1 MDNGKARVDPDA
13 FLSRVEF
20 GAHQETID
28 HVNRKIFRAYRG
40 GHSGAIPGDIFR
52 LRHQVYCLE
61 CAFLQAEQ
69 YVDGMELD
77 DYDDVST
84 HFAAYTLDEKLVGAV
99 RLVQPDAPK
108 PYPFELHC
116 EVFSDFEMPDRE
128 QSAEIS
134 RLVVKKSHRRRRAD
148 SVLGIP
154 GFLPSHHH
162 DPADDF
168 DPAVDR
174 RDRTSPMLLLGMY
187 REMFRHSQDSGIRY
201 WYAAMERS
209 LAHALKKMG
218 FRFMAIGPEANYYGA
233 VTPYVLDLHDLGRK
247 LRQSNPTLAAWFNE
261 KPPVVKHSYPSRV
274 HVVRN
279 QELGNVPNDIN

>member
-1 MDNGKARVDPDA
+1 MDNGKLRVDPDA

-40 GHSGAIPGDIFR
+40 CHLNNIPNDIFK

-61 CAFLQAEQ
+61 CAFLHPDQ

-84 HFAAYTLDEKLVGAV
+84 HFAAYTMDEKLVGAV
-99 RLVQPDAPK
+99 RLVQPAAPK

-116 EVFSDFEMPDRE
+116 EVFSDFDMPDRE

-134 RLVVKKSHRRRRAD
+134 RLVVKKTHRRRRAD

-154 GFLPSHHH
+154 GFLP
-162 DPADDF
+162 PQEQPIEF

-187 REMFRHSQDSGIRY
+187 REMFRHSLQSGIRY

-218 FRFMAIGPEANYYGA
+218 FRFMAIGPEANYYGS
-233 VTPYVLDLHDLGRK
+233 VTPYILDLHDLRRK
-247 LRQSNPTLAAWFNE
+247 LATSNPTLAEWFNE
-261 KPPVVKHSYPSRV
+261 KPPVVEHAHPSRV
-274 HVVRN
+274 HVVRKPGK
-279 QELGNVPNDIN
+279 GNDH

>member
-1 MDNGKARVDPDA
+1 MDNGKQLVDPDA

-40 GHSGAIPGDIFR
+40 SHPNNIPGDIFK

-61 CAFLQAEQ
+61 CAFLQPDQ
-69 YVDGMELD
+69 YVDGMEHD
-77 DYDDVST
+77 DYDDAST
-84 HFAAYTLDEKLVGAV
+84 HFAAYTMDEKLVGAV
-99 RLVQPDAPK
+99 RLVQPAAPK

-116 EVFSDFEMPDRE
+116 EVFDDFQMPDRE
-128 QSAEIS
+128 QAAEIS
-134 RLVVKKSHRRRRAD
+134 RLVVKKTHRRRRAD

-154 GFLPSHHH
+154 GFLPANEQ
-162 DPADDF
+162 PIGF

-187 REMFRHSQDSGIRY
+187 REMFRHSLHSGVRY
-201 WYAAMERS
+201 WFAAMERS

-218 FRFMAIGPEANYYGA
+218 FRFMAIGPEANYYGS
-233 VTPYVLDLHDLGRK
+233 VTPYILDLHDLRRK
-247 LRQSNPTLAAWFNE
+247 LATSNPMLADWFNE
-261 KPPVVKHSYPSRV
+261 APPVVEHPSRV
-274 HVVRN
+274 HVVRKPG
-279 QELGNVPNDIN
+279 LGNDIN

>member
-1 MDNGKARVDPDA
+1 MDNGKARVEPDA

-28 HVNRKIFRAYRG
+28 HANRKIFRAYRA
-40 GHSGAIPGDIFR
+40 GHSANNVPGDIFR

-61 CAFLQAEQ
+61 CAFLQPDQ

-77 DYDDVST
+77 DYDDAST
-84 HFAAYTLDEKLVGAV
+84 HFAAYTMDEKLVGAV
-99 RLVQPDAPK
+99 RLVQPQEPK

-116 EVFSDFEMPDRE
+116 EVFSDFEMPNRE
-128 QSAEIS
+128 RAAEIS

-148 SVLGIP
+148 SVLGVPGFIP
-154 GFLPSHHH
+154 GHEAPME
-162 DPADDF
+162 F
-168 DPAVDR
+168 DPVVDR

-187 REMFRHSQDSGIRY
+187 REMFRHSEETGIRY
-201 WYAAMERS
+201 WFAAMERS

-233 VTPYVLDLHDLGRK
+233 VTPYVLDLHDLRRK
-247 LRQSNPTLAAWFNE
+247 LTISNPTLAAWFSE
-261 KPPVVKHSYPSRV
+261 KPPVVEHTHPTRV
-274 HVVRN
+274 HVVRKA
-279 QELGNVPNDIN
+279 ELGGDIN

>member
-1 MDNGKARVDPDA
+1 MDNGKLRVDPDA

-40 GHSGAIPGDIFR
+40 CNPSNIPNDIFR

-61 CAFLQAEQ
+61 CAFLQPEQ
-69 YVDGMELD
+69 YVDGLELD
-77 DYDDVST
+77 DYDDAST
-84 HFAAYTLDEKLVGAV
+84 HFAAYTMDEKLVGAV
-99 RLVQPDAPK
+99 RLVQPQSPK

-116 EVFSDFEMPDRE
+116 EVFSDYEMPDRE
-128 QSAEIS
+128 QAAEIS

-154 GFLPSHHH
+154 GFVSHHE
-162 DPADDF
+162 PEPEF

-187 REMFRHSQDSGIRY
+187 REMFRHSEDHGIRY
-201 WYAAMERS
+201 WFAAMERS

-218 FRFMAIGPEANYYGA
+218 FRFMAIGPEANYYGS
-233 VTPYVLDLHDLGRK
+233 VTPYVLDLHDLRRK
-247 LRQSNPTLAAWFNE
+247 LASSNPTLADWFAE
-261 KPPVVKHSYPSRV
+261 KAPVVEHAQPSRL
-274 HVVRN
+274 HVVRKP
-279 QELGNVPNDIN
+279 GRGSDIN

>member
-13 FLSRVEF
+13 FLSRVDF

-28 HVNRKIFRAYRG
+28 HVNRKIFRAYRP
-40 GHSGAIPGDIFR
+40 GHSAANVPNDIFK

-61 CAFLQAEQ
+61 CAFLQPDQ

-77 DYDDVST
+77 DYDDAST

-99 RLVQPDAPK
+99 RLVQPQAPK

-116 EVFSDFEMPDRE
+116 EVFNDFEMPRRE
-128 QSAEIS
+128 QAAEIS

-148 SVLGIP
+148 SVLGVP
-154 GFLPSHHH
+154 GFLSH
-162 DPADDF
+162 DETIEF

-187 REMFRHSQDSGIRY
+187 REMFRHSEDAGIRY

-233 VTPYVLDLHDLGRK
+233 VTPYVLDLHDLRRK
-247 LRQSNPTLAAWFNE
+247 LSLSNPTLAAWFSE
-261 KPPVVKHSYPSRV
+261 KPPVVEHAQPARV

-279 QELGNVPNDIN
+279 PGSPVLSGDIY

>member
-1 MDNGKARVDPDA
+1 MDNGKLSVEPDA
-13 FLSRVEF
+13 FLSRIEF

-40 GHSGAIPGDIFR
+40 CNPNNIPNDIFR

-61 CAFLQAEQ
+61 CAFLQPEQ
-69 YVDGMELD
+69 YVDGLELD
-77 DYDDVST
+77 DYDDAST
-84 HFAAYTLDEKLVGAV
+84 HFAAYTLDEKLIGAV
-99 RLVQPDAPK
+99 RLVQPQAPK

-116 EVFSDFEMPDRE
+116 EVFNDYDMPERE
-128 QSAEIS
+128 QAAEIS

-154 GFLPSHHH
+154 GFAGQHE
-162 DPADDF
+162 AEAEF

-187 REMFRHSQDSGIRY
+187 REMFRHSEESGIRY

-218 FRFMAIGPEANYYGA
+218 FRFMAIGPEANYYGS
-233 VTPYVLDLHDLGRK
+233 VTPYVLDLHDLRRK
-247 LRQSNPTLAAWFNE
+247 LAISNPTLAAWFSE
-261 KPPVVKHSYPSRV
+261 KPPVVEHAQPSRV
-274 HVVRN
+274 HVVRKN
-279 QELGNVPNDIN
+279 TLGNDIN

>member
-13 FLSRVEF
+13 FLSRVDF

-28 HVNRKIFRAYRG
+28 HDNRKIFRAFRPG
-40 GHSGAIPGDIFR
+40 LSANNVPGDIFR

-61 CAFLQAEQ
+61 CAFLQADQ

-77 DYDDVST
+77 DYDDAST
-84 HFAAYTLDEKLVGAV
+84 HFAAYTMDEKLVGAV
-99 RLVQPDAPK
+99 RLVQPREPK

-116 EVFSDFEMPDRE
+116 EVFSDFEMPDRD
-128 QSAEIS
+128 QAAEIS

-148 SVLGIP
+148 SVLGVP
-154 GFLPSHHH
+154 GFLQ
-162 DPADDF
+162 DKEQQIEF

-187 REMFRHSQDSGIRY
+187 REMFRHSEEAGIRY
-201 WYAAMERS
+201 WFAAMERS

-218 FRFMAIGPEANYYGA
+218 FRFMAIGPEANYYGS
-233 VTPYVLDLHDLGRK
+233 VTPYVLDLHDLRRK
-247 LRQSNPTLAAWFNE
+247 LVLSNPTLAAWFSE
-261 KPPVVKHSYPSRV
+261 KPPVVEHSHPTRV
-274 HVVRN
+274 HVVRKT
-279 QELGNVPNDIN
+279 ELGSDIN

>member
-1 MDNGKARVDPDA
+1 MDNGKARVNPDA
-13 FLSRVEF
+13 FLSRVDF

-28 HVNRKIFRAYRG
+28 HVNSNIFRAYRG
-40 GHSGAIPGDIFR
+40 SHLSNIPGEIFK

-61 CAFLQAEQ
+61 CAFLQPDQ

-77 DYDDVST
+77 DYDDAST
-84 HFAAYTLDEKLVGAV
+84 HFAAYTLEEKLVGAV
-99 RLVQPDAPK
+99 RLVQPSAPK

-116 EVFSDFEMPDRE
+116 EVFSDFDMPDRE

-154 GFLPSHHH
+154 GFLPSHE
-162 DPADDF
+162 PSVEF

-174 RDRTSPMLLLGMY
+174 RDPTSPMLLLGMY
-187 REMFRHSQDSGIRY
+187 REMFRHSQEAGIRY

-218 FRFMAIGPEANYYGA
+218 FRFMAIGPEANYYGS
-233 VTPYVLDLHDLGRK
+233 VTPYVLDLHDLRRK
-247 LRQSNPTLAAWFNE
+247 LTASNPTLAAWFNE
-261 KPPVVKHSYPSRV
+261 KTPVVEHSHPSRV

-279 QELGNVPNDIN
+279 PGNDIN

>member
-20 GAHQETID
+20 GAHQETVD

-40 GHSGAIPGDIFR
+40 GNSSAVPGDIFR

-61 CAFLQAEQ
+61 CAFLQPEQ
-69 YVDGMELD
+69 SVDGMEFD

-84 HFAAYTLDEKLVGAV
+84 HFAAFTMDEKLVGAV
-99 RLVQPDAPK
+99 RLVQPQAPK

-116 EVFSDFEMPDRE
+116 EVFSDFDMPDRG

-134 RLVVKKSHRRRRAD
+134 RLVVKKTHRRRRAD

-154 GFLPSHHH
+154 GLMGHSEAP
-162 DPADDF
+162 PPF

-174 RDRTSPMLLLGMY
+174 RDRSSPMLLLGMY
-187 REMFRHSQDSGIRY
+187 REMFRHSQSHGIRF

-233 VTPYVLDLHDLGRK
+233 VTPYVLDLHDLSRK
-247 LRQSNPTLAAWFNE
+247 LNQSNPTLAAWFNE
-261 KPPVVKHSYPSRV
+261 KPPVVEHSHPSRL
-274 HVVRN
+274 HVVRKR
-279 QELGNVPNDIN
+279 ELGKVPVDLN

>member
-28 HVNRKIFRAYRG
+28 HVNRNIFRAYRG
-40 GHSGAIPGDIFR
+40 SHLGNIPGDIFK

-61 CAFLQAEQ
+61 CAFLQPDQ

-77 DYDDVST
+77 DYDDAST

-99 RLVQPDAPK
+99 RLVQPSAPK

-116 EVFSDFEMPDRE
+116 EVFSDFDMPDRE

-154 GFLPSHHH
+154 GFLPSHE
-162 DPADDF
+162 PAIEF

-174 RDRTSPMLLLGMY
+174 RDRSSPMLLLGMY
-187 REMFRHSQDSGIRY
+187 REMFRHSQEAGIRY

-218 FRFMAIGPEANYYGA
+218 FRFMAIGPEANYYGS
-233 VTPYVLDLHDLGRK
+233 VTPYVLDLQDLRRK
-247 LRQSNPTLAAWFNE
+247 LSASNPTLAAWFNE
-261 KPPVVKHSYPSRV
+261 KPPVVEHAHPSRV

-279 QELGNVPNDIN
+279 PGNDIN

>member
-1 MDNGKARVDPDA
+1 MDNGKLRVDPDA

-40 GHSGAIPGDIFR
+40 CHPNNIPNDIFK

-61 CAFLQAEQ
+61 CAFLHPDQ

-84 HFAAYTLDEKLVGAV
+84 HFAAYTMDEKLVGAV
-99 RLVQPDAPK
+99 RLVQPTAPK

-134 RLVVKKSHRRRRAD
+134 RLVVKKTHRRRRAD

-154 GFLPSHHH
+154 GFLP
-162 DPADDF
+162 PQEQTIEF

-187 REMFRHSQDSGIRY
+187 REMFRHSLQSGIRY

-218 FRFMAIGPEANYYGA
+218 FRFMAIGPEANYYGS
-233 VTPYVLDLHDLGRK
+233 VTPYILDLHDLRRK
-247 LRQSNPTLAAWFNE
+247 LATSNPTLAAWFNE
-261 KPPVVKHSYPSRV
+261 KPPVVEHAHPSRV
-274 HVVRN
+274 HVVRKPGK
-279 QELGNVPNDIN
+279 GNDH

>member
-13 FLSRVEF
+13 FLSRVDF

-28 HVNRKIFRAYRG
+28 HDNRKIFRASRG
-40 GHSGAIPGDIFR
+40 GHIGNIPGDIFR

-61 CAFLQAEQ
+61 CAFLHPEQ
-69 YVDGMELD
+69 YADGMEFD

-84 HFAAYTLDEKLVGAV
+84 HFAAYTMDEKLVGAV
-99 RLVQPDAPK
+99 RLVQPEAPK

-116 EVFSDFEMPDRE
+116 EVFSDFELPERE

-134 RLVVKKSHRRRRAD
+134 RLVVKKTHRRRRAD

-154 GFLPSHHH
+154 GFMSPQE
-162 DPADDF
+162 PEVGF
-168 DPAVDR
+168 DPSVDR
-174 RDRTSPMLLLGMY
+174 RDHSSPMLLLGMY
-187 REMFRHSQDSGIRY
+187 REMFRHSQDCGVRY

-218 FRFMAIGPEANYYGA
+218 FRFMAIGPEANYYGS
-233 VTPYVLDLHDLGRK
+233 VTPYVLDLHDLRRK
-247 LRQSNPTLAAWFNE
+247 LSASNPALAAWFNE
-261 KPPVVKHSYPSRV
+261 KPPVVEHTYPSRM
-274 HVVRN
+274 HILR
-279 QELGNVPNDIN
+279 GPDSGSDIN

>member
-1 MDNGKARVDPDA
+1 
-13 FLSRVEF
+13 
-20 GAHQETID
+20 
-28 HVNRKIFRAYRG
+28 
-40 GHSGAIPGDIFR
+40 
-52 LRHQVYCLE
+52 
-61 CAFLQAEQ
+61 
-69 YVDGMELD
+69 MELD
-77 DYDDVST
+77 DYDDAST
-84 HFAAYTLDEKLVGAV
+84 HFAAYTMDEKLVGAV
-99 RLVQPDAPK
+99 RLVQPSAPK

-154 GFLPSHHH
+154 GFMGHESSIE
-162 DPADDF
+162 F

-187 REMFRHSQDSGIRY
+187 REMFRHSQETGIRY

-218 FRFMAIGPEANYYGA
+218 FRFMAIGPEANYYGS
-233 VTPYVLDLHDLGRK
+233 VTPYVLDLHDLRRK
-247 LRQSNPTLAAWFNE
+247 LTTSNPTLAAWFNE
-261 KPPVVKHSYPSRV
+261 KPPVVEHTHPSRV
-274 HVVRN
+274 HVVRKPD
-279 QELGNVPNDIN
+279 LGGDIN

>member
-1 MDNGKARVDPDA
+1 MVNGKSRVEPDA
-13 FLSRVEF
+13 FLSRIEF

-28 HVNRKIFRAYRG
+28 HVNHNIFRAYRG
-40 GHSGAIPGDIFR
+40 GHLGNIPGDIFK

-61 CAFLQAEQ
+61 CAFLQPDQ

-77 DYDDVST
+77 DFDNSST

-99 RLVQPDAPK
+99 RLVQPAAPQ

-116 EVFSDFEMPDRE
+116 EVFDDFDMPERE

-154 GFLPSHHH
+154 GFTPIN
-162 DPADDF
+162 DPAVEF

-174 RDRTSPMLLLGMY
+174 RDNTSPMLLLGMY
-187 REMFRHSQDSGIRY
+187 REMFRHSQEAGIRY

-218 FRFMAIGPEANYYGA
+218 FRFMAIGPEANYYGS
-233 VTPYVLDLHDLGRK
+233 VTPYILDLDDLRRK
-247 LRQSNPTLAAWFNE
+247 LMTSNPTLAAWFAE
-261 KPPVVKHSYPSRV
+261 KPPVVEHNHPSRV

-279 QELGNVPNDIN
+279 PGNDIN

>member
-28 HVNRKIFRAYRG
+28 HINRKIFRAYRA
-40 GHSGAIPGDIFR
+40 GHSANNVPGDIFR
-52 LRHQVYCLE
+52 LRHQIYCLE
-61 CAFLQAEQ
+61 CAFLQADQ

-77 DYDDVST
+77 DYDDAST
-84 HFAAYTLDEKLVGAV
+84 HFAAYTMDEKLVGAV
-99 RLVQPDAPK
+99 RLVQPKEPQ

-116 EVFSDFEMPDRE
+116 EVFSDFDMPDRE
-128 QSAEIS
+128 QAAEIS
-134 RLVVKKSHRRRRAD
+134 RLVVKKTHRRRRAD
-148 SVLGIP
+148 SVLGVP
-154 GFLPSHHH
+154 GFVSQSE
-162 DPADDF
+162 AAAEF

-187 REMFRHSQDSGIRY
+187 REMFRHSEDHGIRY
-201 WYAAMERS
+201 WFAAMERS

-233 VTPYVLDLHDLGRK
+233 VTPYVLDLHDLRRK
-247 LRQSNPTLAAWFNE
+247 LMMSNPTLAAWFSE
-261 KPPVVKHSYPSRV
+261 KPPVVEHAHPTRV
-274 HVVRN
+274 HVVRKA
-279 QELGNVPNDIN
+279 ELSSDIN

>member
-1 MDNGKARVDPDA
+1 MDNGKLRVNPDA

-40 GHSGAIPGDIFR
+40 CNPNNIPNDIFR

-61 CAFLQAEQ
+61 CAFLQPEQ
-69 YVDGMELD
+69 YVDGLELD
-77 DYDDVST
+77 DYDDAST
-84 HFAAYTLDEKLVGAV
+84 HFAAYTMDEKLVGAV
-99 RLVQPDAPK
+99 RLVQPQVPK

-116 EVFSDFEMPDRE
+116 EVFSDYDFPERE
-128 QSAEIS
+128 QAAEIS

-148 SVLGIP
+148 SVLGVP
-154 GFLPSHHH
+154 GFVQNNE
-162 DPADDF
+162 AGVEF

-187 REMFRHSQDSGIRY
+187 REMFRHSEDTGIRY
-201 WYAAMERS
+201 WFAAMERS

-218 FRFMAIGPEANYYGA
+218 FRFMAIGPEANYYGS
-233 VTPYVLDLHDLGRK
+233 VTPYVLDLHDLRRK
-247 LRQSNPTLAAWFNE
+247 LATSNPTLAAWFAE
-261 KPPVVKHSYPSRV
+261 KPPVVEHAHPSRI
-274 HVVRN
+274 HVVRKPG
-279 QELGNVPNDIN
+279 LGNDIN

>member
-13 FLSRVEF
+13 FLSRVDF

-40 GHSGAIPGDIFR
+40 GHPAAIPGDIFR

-84 HFAAYTLDEKLVGAV
+84 HFAAYTMDEKLVGAV
-99 RLVQPDAPK
+99 RLVQPEAPK

-116 EVFSDFEMPDRE
+116 EVFSDFQLPDRE

-154 GFLPSHHH
+154 GFVASHE
-162 DPADDF
+162 PPIEF

-187 REMFRHSQDSGIRY
+187 REMYRHSQDSGIRY

-261 KPPVVKHSYPSRV
+261 KPPVVQHDYPSRL
-274 HVVRN
+274 HVVRK
-279 QELGNVPNDIN
+279 QDLGNVPSDIN

>member
-1 MDNGKARVDPDA
+1 MDNGKARVGPDA

-20 GAHQETID
+20 GAHHQETID

-40 GHSGAIPGDIFR
+40 GHNSAIPGDIFR

-61 CAFLQAEQ
+61 CAFLQPDQ

-77 DYDDVST
+77 DYDDAST
-84 HFAAYTLDEKLVGAV
+84 HFAAYTMDEKLVGAV
-99 RLVQPDAPK
+99 RLVQPLAPK

-116 EVFSDFEMPDRE
+116 EVFSDFEMPNRA

-148 SVLGIP
+148 SVLGVP
-154 GFLPSHHH
+154 GFLPGQ
-162 DPADDF
+162 DNGIEF

-187 REMFRHSQDSGIRY
+187 REMFRHSQEHGIRY

-218 FRFMAIGPEANYYGA
+218 FRFMAIGPEANYYGS
-233 VTPYVLDLHDLGRK
+233 VTPYVLDLQDLRRK
-247 LRQSNPTLAAWFNE
+247 LMMSNPTLAAWFNE
-261 KPPVVKHSYPSRV
+261 KPPVVEHPHPSRI
-274 HVVRN
+274 HVVRKP
-279 QELGNVPNDIN
+279 ELGGDIN